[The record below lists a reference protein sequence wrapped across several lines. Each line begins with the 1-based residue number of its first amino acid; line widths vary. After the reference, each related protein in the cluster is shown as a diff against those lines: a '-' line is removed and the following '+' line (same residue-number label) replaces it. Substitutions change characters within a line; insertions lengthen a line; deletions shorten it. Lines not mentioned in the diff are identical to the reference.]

1 VSLGKSRTA
10 TLIHGD
16 FLGAAFGACF
26 FFPNSF
32 EASERASNRRA
43 KRRSGGNGPAIAF
56 VVVVILCLCLDV
68 VSP

>member
-26 FFPNSF
+26 FFRILLRPQNVHPTVEQKG
-32 EASERASNRRA
+32 EAGEMVQ
-43 KRRSGGNGPAIAF
+43 P
-56 VVVVILCLCLDV
+56 LHL
-68 VSP
+68 